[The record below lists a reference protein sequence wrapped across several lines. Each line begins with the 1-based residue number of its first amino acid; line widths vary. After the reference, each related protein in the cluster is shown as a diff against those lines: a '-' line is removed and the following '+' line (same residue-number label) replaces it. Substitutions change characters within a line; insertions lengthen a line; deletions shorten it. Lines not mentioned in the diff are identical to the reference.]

1 ASIKDLARQLAKF
14 QHDNPDCNAPAMA
27 ASLIEFLR
35 EIALADGV
43 LDEREDL
50 AIDAV
55 AAAMA
60 QASPGMIEQV
70 QGGAA
75 RAWSSAT
82 ATLGGLARKIGSI
95 DVSSINPLAKGAKD
109 YSRNT
114 INTQMSKVRK
124 LDRVFGDLDQIGA
137 AGGLDQLQAR
147 LKAGDDLPDGLGND
161 GELGHLP
168 TSLRYYRRFLEGGTA
183 PGRDHGHAELIAR
196 LTVADIEAT
205 MDDCDAAGIDGF
217 LRPHGYIRPSNWAV
231 RPSN

>member
-1 ASIKDLARQLAKF
+1 MKEA
-14 QHDNPDCNAPAMA
+14 
-27 ASLIEFLR
+27 EFKAWM
-35 EIALADGV
+35 E
-43 LDEREDL
+43 
-50 AIDAV
+50 
-55 AAAMA
+55 A
-60 QASPGMIEQV
+60 Q
-70 QGGAA
+70 
-75 RAWSSAT
+75 
-82 ATLGGLARKIGSI
+82 
-95 DVSSINPLAKGAKD
+95 D

-231 RPSN
+231 RPSNGQRYPAKAIVGIAVGKLPGETPKSASEFFGGFGESQSYALLKALGYTIVGRDESGAVAQGAKLGLTAQDI